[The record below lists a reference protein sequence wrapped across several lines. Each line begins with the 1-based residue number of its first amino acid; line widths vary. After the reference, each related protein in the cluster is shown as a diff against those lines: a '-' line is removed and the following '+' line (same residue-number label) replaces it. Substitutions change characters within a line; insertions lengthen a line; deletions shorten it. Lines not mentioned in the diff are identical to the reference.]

1 MKQVVRTVFEN
12 GETVELS
19 VRRPSPD
26 QVGGRNRNYNIRS
39 AAIHKV
45 YACHP
50 SVMAY
55 AKVVEVEPL
64 ESSRGGIVQF
74 VSDLPMG
81 SVIRLVTHRWNDRCV
96 WEEESDDFWLIRQRA
111 RERNP
116 WGLRQY
122 EIYRLGCGGYESCKR
137 RAALGEPDSPFKI
150 VSAAQQCVDYGMLWT
165 GWLSRME
172 L

>member
-45 YACHP
+45 YAAHP
-50 SVMAY
+50 DIMAY

-74 VSDLPMG
+74 VSDLRVG

-96 WEEESDDFWLIRQRA
+96 WEEESDEFWCIRKVI
-111 RERNP
+111 RER
-116 WGLRQY
+116 GLKQY
-122 EIYRLGCGGYESCKR
+122 VIYRPGCGGYESCKR
-137 RAALGEPDSPFKI
+137 RAALGEPDPPFKI
-150 VSAAQQCVDYGMLWT
+150 VSAAQQCVDYGRLWAEAW
-165 GWLSRME
+165 WL
-172 L
+172 